1 MSTEFFPLVNESG
14 KVVGK
19 ATRAE
24 CHSGSKLL
32 HPVVHLHIF
41 NRAGDLLLQKRSL
54 RKDIQPGKWDTAVGG
69 HVDYGESIDEALRR
83 EVREELGVTDFTPQ
97 LWRTYLFE
105 SKIERELVYSF
116 RTIYEGPF
124 NPDPEELDGCRFWKI
139 SEIKEA
145 IGKDILTPNF
155 EKEFALFPAM
165 KDAE

>member
-116 RTIYEGPF
+116 RTVYEGPF
-124 NPDPEELDGCRFWKI
+124 RPDPEELDGCRFWKI

-145 IGKDILTPNF
+145 IGKGILTPNF
-155 EKEFALFPAM
+155 EKEFALFPE
-165 KDAE
+165 K

>member
-124 NPDPEELDGCRFWKI
+124 NPDPEELDGYRFWKI

-155 EKEFALFPAM
+155 EKEFALFPAI
-165 KDAE
+165 KDVE